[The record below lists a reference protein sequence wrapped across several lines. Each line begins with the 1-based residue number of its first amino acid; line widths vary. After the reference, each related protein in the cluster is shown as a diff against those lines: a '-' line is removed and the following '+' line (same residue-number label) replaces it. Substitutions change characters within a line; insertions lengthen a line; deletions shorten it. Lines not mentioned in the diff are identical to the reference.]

1 MLDKRVWAA
10 LLDVEG
16 AVVEDVEFDPVGQVV
31 TAFVRP
37 ARRARL
43 NRPGMSGVVRPGL
56 GGVELL
62 ESHATVMDLVFSNSI
77 GVSIPSWLC
86 RRRRLC
92 QISR

>member
-43 NRPGMSGVVRPGL
+43 NRPGMSGDSGNSGAVHSDWGASREVV
-56 GGVELL
+56 
-62 ESHATVMDLVFSNSI
+62 
-77 GVSIPSWLC
+77 
-86 RRRRLC
+86 
-92 QISR
+92 